1 VVSHAIDLGV
11 PKKPPYISHTSLR
24 NSYGPGSRAETVH
37 MLVVSMVVSTSVID
51 SQVLLDSDLHLHWCH
66 NAGARQAKVLHL

>member
-1 VVSHAIDLGV
+1 
-11 PKKPPYISHTSLR
+11 
-24 NSYGPGSRAETVH
+24 

-66 NAGARQAKVLHL
+66 NAGARHAKVVHL